1 MSDPLGGLG
10 AALLLTFLSLRAL
23 GRFDIW
29 WCVLLSRLRFLA
41 CVVGVALVVAHLRTT
56 IH

>member
-1 MSDPLGGLG
+1 MG